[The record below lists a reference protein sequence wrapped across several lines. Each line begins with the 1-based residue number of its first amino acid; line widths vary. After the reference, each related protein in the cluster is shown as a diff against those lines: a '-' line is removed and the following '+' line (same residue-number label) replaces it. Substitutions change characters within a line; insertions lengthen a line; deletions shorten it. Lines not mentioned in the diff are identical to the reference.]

1 MDNIFLA
8 EERIRLGFKAKE
20 VADFAGVA
28 VPTQS
33 NYEKGKR
40 SPDTKYLYE
49 ISKLGFDIH
58 YVVTGERSVDRISKT
73 DRYLLDLFKST
84 PKSIQS
90 FIISGLQ
97 VHVDKSYQQQTI
109 KEDNIINT
117 FEKIENHSDQKLI
130 NND

>member
-58 YVVTGERSVDRISKT
+58 YVVTGERSVDGISKT

-84 PKSIQS
+84 PKSIQG

-97 VHVDKSYQQQTI
+97 VHVDKPYQQQTI
-109 KEDNIINT
+109 KEDKIINT

-130 NND
+130 DND